1 MPPMV
6 SGCRSYLLEDPE
18 ILGLLLAS
26 GMSPDLPDWQRAA
39 LLLEAGATISA
50 RDEEYRST
58 PLGWAARNDLPDMVE
73 FLLARGAPTNLID
86 DEPWATP
93 LAWALKRRHTQIAEI
108 LRAGG
113 AKL

>member
-1 MPPMV
+1 
-6 SGCRSYLLEDPE
+6 
-18 ILGLLLAS
+18 
-26 GMSPDLPDWQRAA
+26 
-39 LLLEAGATISA
+39 
-50 RDEEYRST
+50 
-58 PLGWAARNDLPDMVE
+58 MVE